1 MDVDLITISEAA
13 KRSGLSRQAV
23 YKKVD
28 SHLSEFVVIV
38 AGQKMLQ
45 SSALRLLKK
54 KQLNDVD
61 TSKFVTNGDRLTTS
75 LQETIEI
82 LKNQLEKKDIQIAAQ
97 DETIK
102 SQSDSIRNLS
112 DALQSAQAL
121 HAGTIQQQLTLPEK
135 SGIWSRLFGKKDK

>member
-1 MDVDLITISEAA
+1 MADDLITISDAA
-13 KRSGLSRQAV
+13 KRAGLSRQSV
-23 YKKVD
+23 YKKID
-28 SHLSEFVVIV
+28 TILSDFIVIV
-38 AGQKMLQ
+38 DGQKMLQ
-45 SSALRLLKK
+45 VGALRLLKK

-61 TSKFVTNGDRLTTS
+61 TSKFVTNGDRLTAS
-75 LQETIEI
+75 LQETVEI
-82 LKNQLEKKDIQIAAQ
+82 LKNQLEKKDLQIAAQ

-102 SQSDSIRNLS
+102 NQSDSIRNLS

>member
-28 SHLSEFVVIV
+28 SHLSDFVVIV
-38 AGQKMLQ
+38 GGQKMLHA
-45 SSALRLLKK
+45 SAVRLLKK

-61 TSKFVTNGDRLTTS
+61 TSKFVTNGDRLTAS
-75 LQETIEI
+75 LQETVEI
-82 LKNQLEKKDIQIAAQ
+82 LKNQLEKKDLQIAAQ

-102 SQSDSIRNLS
+102 NQSDSIRNLS